1 MREKDRDKKGRK
13 NSVFG
18 NLFRKKSRKSSKDED
33 AGRDEI
39 AIEPKGSISSD
50 VIVEKEVNEDKTSNQ
65 NRWMESSPSEK
76 GPKARSSE
84 TAGVAN
90 GQGTSKH
97 VTALVLNTTE
107 LVSAYSSQKLIKSRI
122 HVRRRR

>member
-33 AGRDEI
+33 AGREEDATES
-39 AIEPKGSISSD
+39 KGSISSD
-50 VIVEKEVNEDKTSNQ
+50 VIVEKEVNENEPSKQ
-65 NRWMESSPSEK
+65 NLPTESSPLEK
-76 GPKARSSE
+76 GLNGRTSE
-84 TAGVAN
+84 TAATVNVQA
-90 GQGTSKH
+90 TSKH
-97 VTALVLNTTE
+97 VALVLNTTE
-107 LVSAYSSQKLIKSRI
+107 LVTAYSSQKLIKSRI

>member
-33 AGRDEI
+33 AGREEN

-50 VIVEKEVNEDKTSNQ
+50 VIVEKEVNEDDTSNQ
-65 NRWMESSPSEK
+65 NRWMESSPSEN
-76 GPKARSSE
+76 GPKARASE
-84 TAGVAN
+84 TTAIVN
-90 GQGTSKH
+90 GKGTSKH

-107 LVSAYSSQKLIKSRI
+107 LVNAYSYQKLISRI